1 VQIFFA
7 TSYSQVSGTILGLLF
22 NPNPNFFFSP
32 SWFLLVHRIGF
43 VIGSGATL
51 KIPIMEIA
59 RVIASNH

>member
-1 VQIFFA
+1 MARF
-7 TSYSQVSGTILGLLF
+7 YRQVSGTILGLLQ
-22 NPNPNFFFSP
+22 
-32 SWFLLVHRIGF
+32 FLPPRRIGF